1 MSELERERERER
13 ENRVENE
20 VRDTNEKER
29 GMEWNGINQIKS
41 NRSFHFIH
49 SERTHN
55 TTLLF

>member
-1 MSELERERERER
+1 MSELEKKS
-13 ENRVENE
+13 RVENE

>member
-1 MSELERERERER
+1 MSELE
-13 ENRVENE
+13 NKSRVENE

-29 GMEWNGINQIKS
+29 GMEWNKSNRIKS